1 MFLPAVESC
10 SSFCFRIH
18 AYYSHGNRDHSS
30 EQRFAF
36 LHCMGFLIDC
46 LCSSPFQ
53 DDIFGVF
60 MLRMKSA
67 IKLSFLLQNI
77 NEYVFF
83 FEIK

>member
-1 MFLPAVESC
+1 MLLPAVESC
-10 SSFCFRIH
+10 SSCCFRIDV
-18 AYYSHGNRDHSS
+18 YYSHDNRDHSS

-36 LHCMGFLIDC
+36 LHCMGFLIDYF
-46 LCSSPFQ
+46 CSSPFE

-60 MLRMKSA
+60 MRRMKSA

-83 FEIK
+83 LK